1 MKQTT
6 IDEPQLNF
14 YVKTL
19 KKNALDM
26 KNILSQNTDIKPELK
41 YLDEITII
49 AKCVIKL

>member
-14 YVKTL
+14 YVRTL
-19 KKNALDM
+19 KKNVLAM
-26 KNILSQNTDIKPELK
+26 KSILSLSTDLKPELK
-41 YLDEITII
+41 YLDEIIII

>member
-14 YVKTL
+14 YVKTR
-19 KKNALDM
+19 KKNALAM
-26 KNILSQNTDIKPELK
+26 KSILSLSTDLKPGLK
-41 YLDEITII
+41 FLDEIIII

>member
-6 IDEPQLNF
+6 IDEQQLSF

-19 KKNALDM
+19 KKNVSDT
-26 KNILSQNTDIKPELK
+26 KSILSLSTDLKQELK
-41 YLDEITII
+41 YLDEIIII

>member
-14 YVKTL
+14 YVKTR
-19 KKNALDM
+19 KKNASDM
-26 KNILSQNTDIKPELK
+26 KSILSLSTGLKPELK
-41 YLDEITII
+41 YLDGIIII

>member
-6 IDEPQLNF
+6 IDEQQLSF
-14 YVKTL
+14 YVKTQ
-19 KKNALDM
+19 KKNVLAM
-26 KNILSQNTDIKPELK
+26 KSILSPNTDLKPVLK

>member
-6 IDEPQLNF
+6 IDELQLSS
-14 YVKTL
+14 YVKTQ

-26 KNILSQNTDIKPELK
+26 KSILSLRTGLKQELK
-41 YLDEITII
+41 FLDEIIII

>member
-6 IDEPQLNF
+6 IDEQQLSF

-26 KNILSQNTDIKPELK
+26 KNILSLSTDLKHGLK
-41 YLDEITII
+41 YLDEIIII
-49 AKCVIKL
+49 AKCAIKL

>member
-14 YVKTL
+14 YVKTQ
-19 KKNALDM
+19 KKNVLAM
-26 KNILSQNTDIKPELK
+26 KNILSLSTDLKPGLK
-41 YLDEITII
+41 YLDEIIII